1 MHSVWDTIGVFLL
14 GGIGWLVASFVGR
27 PVRHFVDL
35 RGEVIQ
41 RSVLYGN
48 VAALKQE
55 SPNGSIKQI
64 DLSDEE
70 IKRLREAE
78 GVFRDLAAR
87 MRAFA
92 LNERVAVW
100 LVNCGT
106 IRGKQAKRFL
116 GYPTHCTNTE
126 APARKHGRRS
136 NARWGSVSAGE
147 RGLCTVREAAKILFD
162 FQTAYIPRTLA

>member
-1 MHSVWDTIGVFLL
+1 MHDVWNTIGVFLL
-14 GGIGWLVASFVGR
+14 GGVGWLVTSFVGR
-27 PVRHFVDL
+27 PVRQFVDL

-48 VAALKQE
+48 VAALQQE
-55 SPNGSIKQI
+55 SPDGSVKQI

-92 LNERVAVW
+92 LNERMAVW
-100 LVNCGT
+100 LVRLRYDPWEASEALLGVSNTLHKYGGT
-106 IRGKQAKRFL
+106 RADAWKALERAL
-116 GYPTHCTNTE
+116 GFRIT
-126 APARKHGRRS
+126 R
-136 NARWGSVSAGE
+136 
-147 RGLCTVREAAKILFD
+147 
-162 FQTAYIPRTLA
+162 